1 MKKSNVFKP
10 AAVAMIFGMTAFTAY
25 ASDAPT
31 SMNQDSVSLLQAV
44 EIAKNNTNAVPMEAE
59 RDVEM
64 GQAIYEIELIGKNG
78 EEIHTVVNAT
88 TGEVILTQQR
98 RDHDDDHHD
107 DDDQVENALWLS
119 GVNNGKYLSLE
130 TAVKQ
135 AEAEFGGK
143 AWSVEMDDDH
153 NSLTYEIEMLN
164 ANGKRVETKID
175 AVNPAKS

>member
-25 ASDAPT
+25 AGDAPN
-31 SMNQDSVSLLQAV
+31 SLNQDSVSLLQAV

-98 RDHDDDHHD
+98 RDHDDDDH
-107 DDDQVENALWLS
+107 DDQVENALWLS
-119 GVNNGKYLSLE
+119 GVTSGQYLSLE
-130 TAVKQ
+130 TAVQQ
-135 AEAEFGGK
+135 AEAELGGK

-153 NSLTYEIEMLN
+153 NSITYEIEMLN